1 MIADE
6 AGKGPF
12 MAFLKS
18 SNKHDTGAALF
29 GETLT
34 LRAPKI
40 SDFDQW
46 VDLRLASEPFLRP
59 FEPSW
64 SASELTRR
72 SFRKRLDFYKRS
84 SRDGTGYSFFLKS
97 RQNEQ
102 LLGGLTLSNIRYGVI
117 SSASLG
123 YWIGQ
128 PYARQGHMSEAV
140 QILLPFAFKLLHL
153 HRLEAACLPQNDA
166 SVALL
171 QKNGFKQE
179 GIARKYLQI
188 NGVWQDHLLFAL
200 LEDDYY
206 T

>member
-1 MIADE
+1 
-6 AGKGPF
+6 

-18 SNKHDTGAALF
+18 SNKNDTGATLF
-29 GETLT
+29 GKTLT

-64 SASELTRR
+64 STAELTKR
-72 SFRKRLDFYKRS
+72 SFRKRIEFYKRS
-84 SRDGTGYSFFLKS
+84 HKEGTGYSFFLKS

-117 SSASLG
+117 SSGSLG

-128 PYARQGHMSEAV
+128 PHARNGHMSEAV
-140 QILLPFAFKLLHL
+140 QTLLPFVFKSLHL
-153 HRLEAACLPQNDA
+153 HRLEAACLPENLA
-166 SVALL
+166 SIALL
-171 QKNGFKQE
+171 HKNGFAQE
-179 GIARKYLQI
+179 GVARKYLRI
-188 NGVWQDHLLFAL
+188 NGVWQDHLQFAL

-206 T
+206 IE

>member
-1 MIADE
+1 
-6 AGKGPF
+6 

-18 SNKHDTGAALF
+18 SNKIDTGAALF
-29 GETLT
+29 GETLV
-34 LRAPKI
+34 LQAPKI
-40 SDFDQW
+40 GDFDQW
-46 VDLRLASEPFLRP
+46 VDLRVTSEQFLRP

-72 SFRKRLDFYKRS
+72 SFRKRLDYYKRS
-84 SRDGTGYSFFLKS
+84 QRDGSGYSFFLKS

-102 LLGGLTLSNIRYGVI
+102 MLGGLTLSNIRYGVI

-128 PYARQGHMSEAV
+128 AHARRGHMSEAV
-140 QILLPFAFKLLHL
+140 QILLPFAFKTLHL
-153 HRLEAACLPQNDA
+153 HRLEAACLPQNHA

-171 QKNGFKQE
+171 RKNGFIQE
-179 GIARKYLQI
+179 GVARKYLRI
-188 NGVWQDHLLFAL
+188 NGVWQDHLQFAL

-206 T
+206 I